1 MEKTGELSTFDIGVV
16 AGLPIDF
23 GKHEAH
29 VMAVVLWA
37 DIMSLLFPAHAF
49 NDTIMYWCI
58 LNQKHPEN
66 RR

>member
-1 MEKTGELSTFDIGVV
+1 MV
-16 AGLPIDF
+16 AGVLFDL

-49 NDTIMYWCI
+49 KDTMYLCI
-58 LNQKHPEN
+58 LNQKYPEN